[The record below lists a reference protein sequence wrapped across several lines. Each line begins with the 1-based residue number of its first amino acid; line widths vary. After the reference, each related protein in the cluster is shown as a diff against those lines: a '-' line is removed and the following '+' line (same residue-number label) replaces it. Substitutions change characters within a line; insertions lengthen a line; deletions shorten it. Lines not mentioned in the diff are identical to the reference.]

1 MSVPAFARDQDP
13 ADDLIRVLATVPH
26 GLAQQLEA
34 HLLRAVGEFRQSG
47 DSRPVDEAAR
57 HVLAV
62 AALVRNP
69 AYLRAVED
77 VYDSP
82 PDWTSPG
89 LDIEEWQRRLRDAR
103 PAGES
108 A

>member
-1 MSVPAFARDQDP
+1 MSVPAFARQQDP
-13 ADDLIRVLATVPH
+13 ADELIRALAAVPH

-34 HLLRAVGEFRQSG
+34 HLLRAVGEFRQTG

-77 VYDSP
+77 VYENP
-82 PDWTSPG
+82 PDWTAPG
-89 LDIEEWQRRLRDAR
+89 LDVDEWRRRLQEAR